1 MSLFLLTAAVAA
13 AVVVVVVVVVA
24 HFVLVVENYFGH
36 SVDMFVGSWLSPLS
50 WSASHLCL
58 SDC

>member
-1 MSLFLLTAAVAA
+1 MSLLLLIAVAAVAA
-13 AVVVVVVVVVA
+13 VVVVA
-24 HFVLVVENYFGH
+24 HFVLAVENYVGH
-36 SVDMFVGSWLSPLS
+36 SVDMFVGSWWSPLS

>member
-1 MSLFLLTAAVAA
+1 MSLLLLIAVAA
-13 AVVVVVVVVVA
+13 VAVVVVVVA
-24 HFVLVVENYFGH
+24 FFVLVVENYVGH
-36 SVDMFVGSWLSPLS
+36 SVDMFVGSWWSPLS